1 MNSEVKEYLN
11 LFRDYN
17 EIDDEKE
24 KDIISK
30 FLIVLK
36 ERPFDI
42 YNEEDKKIIKD
53 TLKELFLIEIS
64 RYGLSD
70 VDIEFE
76 LDGDYLGN
84 FSFDVVKNIE
94 EYDYKNYKVKI
105 ALDSIVGESLNFD
118 ISSRLNAFKYLLK
131 SLYHEIEHYIQFK
144 KLTTNI
150 SSRDNLRFA
159 REFVITD
166 LKFEHDYDNSR
177 SIYENNHNA
186 FSIEAD
192 ADYIAHQKI
201 SILLDHFNTSS
212 ILDSSVR
219 KLDTVLGDINERER
233 EELIDEKVSKLIKLN
248 PSILDKLP
256 ILKKEFN
263 IYGEHIDASSLI
275 TNMYNEVSEVYK
287 CDISEKEKSFI
298 IRNIYNMYYELI
310 FNRIKEN
317 KGEIYN
323 IINLIGENNTFI
335 LLNNIKELYRENRI
349 FKSNLSKRKFDI
361 RTRLD
366 SKDDYL
372 KTRGPRS
379 KIKVS
384 ENGKNIYYEVDEY
397 ANKYLLLDNESDK
410 YIRDAFVHK
419 IPECGYFILKN
430 GKKILPNDF
439 MHLYLI
445 GNVRIDN
452 KYNDI
457 MEICKEHL
465 MSTTQME
472 HKIEL
477 ERINSD
483 YQSVIT
489 YIDRI
494 IEEHDI
500 KGEMK
505 L

>member
-1 MNSEVKEYLN
+1 
-11 LFRDYN
+11 
-17 EIDDEKE
+17 
-24 KDIISK
+24 
-30 FLIVLK
+30 
-36 ERPFDI
+36 
-42 YNEEDKKIIKD
+42 
-53 TLKELFLIEIS
+53 
-64 RYGLSD
+64 
-70 VDIEFE
+70 
-76 LDGDYLGN
+76 
-84 FSFDVVKNIE
+84 
-94 EYDYKNYKVKI
+94 
-105 ALDSIVGESLNFD
+105 
-118 ISSRLNAFKYLLK
+118 
-131 SLYHEIEHYIQFK
+131 
-144 KLTTNI
+144 
-150 SSRDNLRFA
+150 
-159 REFVITD
+159 
-166 LKFEHDYDNSR
+166 
-177 SIYENNHNA
+177 
-186 FSIEAD
+186 
-192 ADYIAHQKI
+192 
-201 SILLDHFNTSS
+201 
-212 ILDSSVR
+212 
-219 KLDTVLGDINERER
+219 
-233 EELIDEKVSKLIKLN
+233 
-248 PSILDKLP
+248 
-256 ILKKEFN
+256 
-263 IYGEHIDASSLI
+263 
-275 TNMYNEVSEVYK
+275 
-287 CDISEKEKSFI
+287 
-298 IRNIYNMYYELI
+298 MYYELI
-310 FNRIKEN
+310 YNRIKEN

-366 SKDDYL
+366 SEDDYL
-372 KTRGPRS
+372 KSRGPRS

-384 ENGKNIYYEVDEY
+384 ENGKIIYYGLDEY

-494 IEEHDI
+494 IEEYDI